1 MDFNTG
7 TGGTGGSPRE
17 PGGSPPSRTSGV
29 GAGSEFRY
37 TDPVQT
43 FISTVQGVALRPV
56 TFFRGILRQGDFINP
71 LIFAIICFEVFTI
84 LSGLLSL
91 AGIGQ
96 QQGFGGFI
104 ISLILAPIIA
114 AVVLFIGAGIW
125 HLLVMLFVKPT
136 NAGYEATFRVAAYS
150 TVVYL
155 VSWIPILGWLLSLYG
170 IYLGIVG
177 VREVHGTTTG
187 RAALVVLLPIAV
199 IGFLVFVLL
208 IVIGVG
214 AAIFFSTQQ

>member
-7 TGGTGGSPRE
+7 TGGTGESPRE
-17 PGGSPPSRTSGV
+17 PGGPPPSRTSGV
-29 GAGSEFRY
+29 AAGAEFRY
-37 TDPVQT
+37 TDPVQS
-43 FISTVQGVALRPV
+43 FISTVRRVVLQPV
-56 TFFRGILRQGDFINP
+56 DFYRGIQRQGDFLNP
-71 LIFAIICFEVFTI
+71 LIFAIICFEVFSI